1 MTEYLHCNDAEPQ
14 NLDFLEVLAIVEDG
28 ETLVVPALVVLVAT
42 LAGLA
47 VLAFEEAGVSVV
59 SVDVEVFVDVVASV
73 AAEVAAGAVGMEYHC
88 GIGWRPRNTLHLV
101 LAPVPEMAFAMSL
114 LQQWLTNFLLH
125 QRASELEGV

>member
-14 NLDFLEVLAIVEDG
+14 NLDFLEVLAIVEDV

-47 VLAFEEAGVSVV
+47 VLAFEEAVVSVV
-59 SVDVEVFVDVVASV
+59 VEAFVDVVAFV
-73 AAEVAAGAVGMEYHC
+73 AAEVAEVALVMEYHC

-114 LQQWLTNFLLH
+114 LQQWLTNSLLH
-125 QRASELEGV
+125 QRAYELEGV